1 MRLDNMK
8 SGKRRAAP
16 VNMDALINVM
26 ASITLFVMMMTVG
39 IGVNFGDVLKVAANW
54 RLSLRAAIANYLFVP
69 LFAVGLLLYF
79 HPRPMV
85 AVGFLVAVICPGA
98 PFGPPLT
105 AIAKGRVVTAVGLM
119 AVLAGS
125 SAIIAPLLLRF
136 LLPAIGVPSDLM
148 LNPLNVIKVLMLSQ
162 FLPLCLGLWL
172 RRSQPAWTGR
182 WKNVFTRV
190 STLLNVWLLV
200 LILVVQFNMLR
211 QIRLRGYL
219 GMLALVLAT
228 IIVGWVMGGPHRD
241 ERKTMAII
249 TSTRNVGVALVIVAG
264 TFPGTPAITATIA
277 FALFQIVLVLLI
289 AAAWGRVSSTA
300 LGASKAAD

>member
-1 MRLDNMK
+1 M
-8 SGKRRAAP
+8 
-16 VNMDALINVM
+16 NMDALINLM

-39 IGVNFGDVLKVAANW
+39 IGVNFGDILKVAADW

-79 HPRPMV
+79 QPRPMV
-85 AVGFLVAVICPGA
+85 AVGFLVAIVCPGA

-105 AIAKGRVVTAVGLM
+105 AIAKGKVVTAVGLM

-125 SAIIAPLLLRF
+125 SAIMAPLLLRF
-136 LLPAIGVPSDLM
+136 LLPAIGLPADLM
-148 LNPLNVIKVLMLSQ
+148 LNPLKVINALMLSQ
-162 FLPLCLGLWL
+162 FLPLCLGLLL
-172 RRSQPAWTGR
+172 RRFQPEWTWR

-200 LILVVQFNMLR
+200 LVLVVQFNMLR

-219 GMLALVLAT
+219 GMLALVVAT
-228 IIVGWVMGGPHRD
+228 LIVGWVIGGPDRND
-241 ERKTMAII
+241 RKTMAII

-264 TFPGTPAITATIA
+264 SFPGTAAITATIA
-277 FALFQIVLVLLI
+277 FALFQIVAVLLI
-289 AAAWGRVSSTA
+289 AVAWGRVSSTA
-300 LGASKAAD
+300 FRESKAAD

>member
-1 MRLDNMK
+1 M
-8 SGKRRAAP
+8 
-16 VNMDALINVM
+16 NMDALINLM

-39 IGVNFGDVLKVAANW
+39 IGVNFGDILKVAADW

-85 AVGFLVAVICPGA
+85 AVGFLVAIVCPGA

-105 AIAKGRVVTAVGLM
+105 AIAKGKVVTAVGLM

-136 LLPAIGVPSDLM
+136 LLPAIAVPSDLM
-148 LNPLNVIKVLMLSQ
+148 LNPLKVINALILSQ
-162 FLPLCLGLWL
+162 FLPLCLGLLL
-172 RRSQPAWTGR
+172 RRFQPEWTWR

-190 STLLNVWLLV
+190 STLLNVLL
-200 LILVVQFNMLR
+200 LILVLVVQFNMLR
-211 QIRLRGYL
+211 QIRIRGYL
-219 GMLALVLAT
+219 GMLALVVAT
-228 IIVGWVMGGPHRD
+228 LIVGWVMGGPDRGD
-241 ERKTMAII
+241 RKTMAIV

-264 TFPGTPAITATIA
+264 SFPGTAAITAAIA
-277 FALFQIVLVLLI
+277 FALFQSVAVLLI
-289 AAAWGRVSSTA
+289 AVAWGRVSSTA
-300 LGASKAAD
+300 FRESKAAD